1 MKLHEYQAKE
11 LFDRY
16 GITVPKGVM
25 ITSAADAEAAAAKVG
40 TAKVV
45 VKSQVL
51 VGGRGKAGGVKVVDA
66 ANVKAMAEQILGMDI
81 KGLTV
86 KKVLIDPAID
96 IKEEYYASFTLDR
109 SAKRHVLIISA
120 AGGVDI
126 EEVAEK
132 TPEKVIRLHIDPL
145 IGLKAFDL
153 RYAVKAAGFPTE
165 MHAATID
172 ILTKLYKL
180 YVECDCNLAEINPL
194 VRTGAGE
201 VIAADAKV
209 DIDDNADFRHPDFEA
224 YRDLDEENPNE
235 LKAKAAGLS
244 YIQLEGDIGCVVN
257 GAGLAMATM
266 DMVKHFGGQPA
277 NFLDIGGS
285 SNPQK
290 VTTAMEILQSIPEL
304 KAILFNIFGGITR
317 CDDVAKGLVTALQAS
332 PSRVPIVI
340 RLTGTNEAEGR
351 KILEDAGM
359 VARSIMAEAVQEA
372 IKAAG
377 GQPALA
383 GR

>member
-1 MKLHEYQAKE
+1 MKLHEYQGKE

-16 GITVPKGVM
+16 GIPVPKGTM
-25 ITSAADAEAAAAKVG
+25 ITSADDAAAAAAKAG

-45 VKSQVL
+45 VKAQVH

-66 ANVKAMAEQILGMDI
+66 ANVKDMANQILGMDI

-86 KKVLIDPAID
+86 EKILIDPAID

-145 IGLKAFDL
+145 VGLKPYDL
-153 RYAVKAAGFPTE
+153 RYAVKAAGFPAE
-165 MHAATID
+165 MHKETID
-172 ILTKLYKL
+172 ILAKLYKL
-180 YVECDCNLAEINPL
+180 YVAEDCNLAEINPL
-194 VRTGAGE
+194 VRTGDGR
-201 VIAADAKV
+201 ILAADAKV
-209 DIDDNADFRHPDFEA
+209 DIDDNGMFRHADLEA
-224 YRDLDEENPNE
+224 YRDLAEENPNE
-235 LKAKAAGLS
+235 VKATAAGLS
-244 YIQLEGDIGCVVN
+244 YVQLEGNIGCVVN

-266 DMVKHFGGQPA
+266 DMVKYFGGEPA

-290 VTTAMEILQSIPEL
+290 VTTAMEILQAQPDL

-317 CDDVAKGLVTALQAS
+317 CDDVANGLVTALKAS

-340 RLTGTNEAEGR
+340 RLTGTNEDAGR
-351 KILEDAGM
+351 KILEDNGLT
-359 VARSIMAEAVQEA
+359 ARSIMAEAVQEA

-377 GQPALA
+377 GQPVLA

>member
-16 GITVPKGVM
+16 GIAVPKGIMV
-25 ITSAADAEAAAAKVG
+25 TSSADAEAAAAKAG
-40 TAKVV
+40 TSKVV
-45 VKSQVL
+45 VKAQVH
-51 VGGRGKAGGVKVVDA
+51 VGGRGKAGGVKVVDK
-66 ANVKAMAEQILGMDI
+66 ANVKAMADQILGMDI

-86 KKVLIDPAID
+86 NKVLIDPAID

-109 SAKRHVLIISA
+109 AAKRHVLIISA

-132 TPEKVIRLHIDPL
+132 TPEKVVRLHIDPL
-145 IGLKAFDL
+145 LGLKPFDL
-153 RYAVKAAGFPTE
+153 RYAVKAAGFPAE
-165 MHAATID
+165 MHAETID

-194 VRTGAGE
+194 VRTGDGK
-201 VIAADAKV
+201 VLAADAKV

-224 YRDLDEENPNE
+224 YRDLAEENPNE

-317 CDDVAKGLVTALQAS
+317 CDDVAKGLVTALKAS

-351 KILEDAGM
+351 KILEENGL